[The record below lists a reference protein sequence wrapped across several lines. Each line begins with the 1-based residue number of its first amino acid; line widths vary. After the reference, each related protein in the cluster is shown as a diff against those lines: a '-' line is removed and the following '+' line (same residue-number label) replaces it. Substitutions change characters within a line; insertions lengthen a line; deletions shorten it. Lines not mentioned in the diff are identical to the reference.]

1 MIEKLR
7 ERLMVEFVLGKDASR
22 QPRLNLK
29 SCSLLFLI
37 GSDTFFCVKWPRI
50 YEILVLYLP
59 LKLQDNM
66 DSPAP
71 PVPKKAKKSES
82 LIGVEV
88 NVTFNS
94 HDYLNTATREIWS
107 KFLCRN
113 FLFPNNETLKQRI
126 FMSFLRFFLYLC

>member
-1 MIEKLR
+1 MLITIFDRQWYIFLR
-7 ERLMVEFVLGKDASR
+7 EVAK
-22 QPRLNLK
+22 
-29 SCSLLFLI
+29 
-37 GSDTFFCVKWPRI
+37 
-50 YEILVLYLP
+50 
-59 LKLQDNM
+59 KLQDNM

-88 NVTFNS
+88 NITFNS